1 MDVKTGK
8 LNIPEEKEEPTK
20 EEDVREKAIANYGMN
35 RTKDDYM
42 KIMKKLGYLNL
53 SSKAGEKV
61 INPAYDE
68 SYYTQDSREEYELVK
83 SGSGTNKMKTQIL
96 AEEIYFLL
104 KNKISNNEIRLE
116 KDLGGK
122 VRNMMIEQ
130 CDSAIDIL
138 YQDLHY

>member
-1 MDVKTGK
+1 MSLVSALLIVMLGMDVKTGK

-61 INPAYDE
+61 INPAHDE
-68 SYYTQDSREEYELVK
+68 SLYDTRIKQEYELVK
-83 SGSGTNKMKTQIL
+83 SGSGTK
-96 AEEIYFLL
+96 
-104 KNKISNNEIRLE
+104 
-116 KDLGGK
+116 
-122 VRNMMIEQ
+122 
-130 CDSAIDIL
+130 
-138 YQDLHY
+138 